1 MRAYI
6 ISSLTPPNSLYFHET
21 LDFKRNNRII
31 TPLTVNNKVKRATLT
46 LSR

>member
-6 ISSLTPPNSLYFHET
+6 ISSLTPPNSLYLHET
-21 LDFKRNNRII
+21 INFKRNNPII
-31 TPLTVNNKVKRATLT
+31 IPLSVNNKVKRATLT